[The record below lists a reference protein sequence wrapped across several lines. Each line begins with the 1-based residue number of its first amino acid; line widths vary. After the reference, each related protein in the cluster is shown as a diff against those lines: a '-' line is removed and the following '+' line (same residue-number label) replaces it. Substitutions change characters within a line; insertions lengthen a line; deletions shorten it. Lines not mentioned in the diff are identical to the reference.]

1 MSKKVK
7 TEFLNEIVTILQK
20 GLQSQDTF
28 IAVFNLLEK
37 TIPYTSATL
46 FLYDEEKNVLNA
58 IHQKGEYTAD
68 LASEI
73 MFERGLGISSWVSRQ
88 REPIVLESLEK
99 SRPGKDK
106 RFSSFVSIPLWVAEK
121 LIGVLNLGH
130 RDPGYYSKEEKADYR
145 IVGSQISMI
154 VEKIDLRSQLVQK
167 NKELTITLEKLNNAQ
182 KILIEKEKLA
192 TIGEVAVTVNHE
204 INSPLTSI
212 IGMAEILE
220 IAYNAGNSQKVL
232 DGLKGILK
240 QAKKIQRVTEKLN
253 DIREAKTVNYHGS
266 VDMIAL

>member
-7 TEFLNEIVTILQK
+7 TEFLNEIVVILQK
-20 GLQSQDTF
+20 GLRSKDTF
-28 IAVFNLLEK
+28 VSVFNLLEE
-37 TIPYTSATL
+37 TIPFTSATL
-46 FLYDEEKNVLNA
+46 FLYDEERDELNVM
-58 IHQKGEYTAD
+58 HQKGKYIAD

-73 MFERGLGISSWVSRQ
+73 SFERGKGISSWVSRQ

-106 RFSSFVSIPLWVAEK
+106 RFNSFISIPLWVADK

-130 RDPGYYSKEEKADYR
+130 SDPGYYSKKEKEDYK
-145 IVGSQISMI
+145 IVGTQISMI
-154 VEKIDLRSQLVQK
+154 VEKINLRSELEEK
-167 NKELTITLEKLNNAQ
+167 NEKLTKTLEKLNQ
-182 KILIEKEKLA
+182 TQTTLIEKEKLA
-192 TIGEVAVTVNHE
+192 TIGEMAVTVNHE

-220 IAYNAGNSQKVL
+220 IAFNAGKEDKVRE
-232 DGLKGILK
+232 GLKGILK

-253 DIREAKTVNYHGS
+253 KVKSHKKVNYHGKT
-266 VDMIAL
+266 DMLAI